1 MFSDYT
7 EIKLEIKIP
16 TRKSIET
23 TWKLNNTFLKQS
35 MDQRASCK
43 ENKNY
48 TELNESENKAYQ
60 NLWDAAK
67 VVLEENF

>member
-16 TRKSIET
+16 TRKSTET
-23 TWKLNNTFLKQS
+23 TWKLNTFLKQS

-48 TELNESENKAYQ
+48 TEYESENKAYQ
-60 NLWDAAK
+60 NL
-67 VVLEENF
+67 